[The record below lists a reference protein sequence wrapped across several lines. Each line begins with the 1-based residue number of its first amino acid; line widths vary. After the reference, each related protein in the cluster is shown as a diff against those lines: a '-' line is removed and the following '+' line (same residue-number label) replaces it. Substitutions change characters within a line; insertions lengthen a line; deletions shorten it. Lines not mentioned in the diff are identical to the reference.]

1 MSPWR
6 MCPRYDARIM
16 RAAVLHAPRDLRFDP
31 AAPDPA
37 AAPGE
42 VLVRV
47 ARAGLCGSDLH
58 VYRTGDFI
66 TAFPV
71 TPGHEVVGTV
81 VAVGAGADAPL
92 VGARVV
98 LDSRVPCGACAWCAL
113 GVFQRCP
120 AIGFLGE
127 VRDGG
132 FAEFVTVPAARVW
145 RLPDAL
151 AFDVA
156 VLAEPTA
163 VVLHAIARAQRVAE
177 RPMTR
182 AAVLGAGPVGVLLAL
197 ALPPETEVVLVEPT
211 PARASTARHITGRP
225 VVTPDAEAALAG
237 VFDTVFDCAG
247 AFGSL
252 GRAAALAV
260 PGGVVTAVALHHKP
274 DELDVNAFVGRE
286 VTVTGTHVFADEMPA
301 ALALLAANPA
311 RFAPV
316 VDRVATLE
324 EVPSLVAVAA
334 AGQAEHLK
342 LAIAP

>member
-1 MSPWR
+1 
-6 MCPRYDARIM
+6 M
-16 RAAVLHAPRDLRFDP
+16 RAAVLHGPRDLRFDP
-31 AAPDPA
+31 AAAAPVPA
-37 AAPGE
+37 AGE

-81 VAVGAGADAPL
+81 AAAGPGADPAW
-92 VGARVV
+92 VGARVA

-113 GVFQRCP
+113 GVFQRCA

-127 VRDGG
+127 VRGGG
-132 FAEFVTVPAARVW
+132 FAELVAVPAERVW
-145 RLPDAL
+145 RLPDGL
-151 AFDVA
+151 PFEVA

-163 VVLHAIARAQRVAE
+163 VVIHAVARAGRVAE
-177 RPMTR
+177 RPVRR

-197 ALPPETEVVLVEPT
+197 ALPADVEVILIEPSA
-211 PARASTARHITGRP
+211 ARASAARRITGRP
-225 VVTPDAEAALAG
+225 VITPDAEAAIAG
-237 VFDTVFDCAG
+237 VFDAVFDCAG

-260 PGGVVTAVALHHKP
+260 PGGVVTAVALHHQP
-274 DELDVNAFVGRE
+274 DELDVNALVGRE

-301 ALALLAANPA
+301 ALALLAGDPA

-316 VDRVATLE
+316 ADRVASLE
-324 EVPSLVAVAA
+324 ELPALVAAAA
-334 AGQAEHLK
+334 AGQAAHLK
-342 LAIAP
+342 LVVAP